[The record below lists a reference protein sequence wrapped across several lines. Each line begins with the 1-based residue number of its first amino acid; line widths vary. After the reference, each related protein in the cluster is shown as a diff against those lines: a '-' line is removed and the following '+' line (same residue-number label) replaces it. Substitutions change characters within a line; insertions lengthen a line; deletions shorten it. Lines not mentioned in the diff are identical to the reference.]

1 MEELEEFLNYLFDN
15 IDDPRIILNKKL
27 KYGYRYYFII
37 VDLPTINGR
46 TLTVSVDNRS
56 HIVEITYDYGES
68 IVYESVEFS
77 KIWMDKLE
85 IEYQKIFKSRVTEI
99 ISNFM
104 DDTEQKGKDFWRDWT
119 MDKIFKNKEDDS
131 KL

>member
-68 IVYESVEFS
+68 IVYESAEFS

-99 ISNFM
+99 IGNFM
-104 DDTEQKGKDFWRDWT
+104 DDTETTGKDFWRGWT
-119 MDKIFKNKEDDS
+119 MNKIFKDDTTGE
-131 KL
+131 K

>member
-99 ISNFM
+99 IGNFM
-104 DDTEQKGKDFWRDWT
+104 DETETKGKDFWRGWT
-119 MDKIFKNKEDDS
+119 MNKIFKDDTGE
-131 KL
+131 K

>member
-15 IDDPRIILNKKL
+15 IDDPRIVLNKKL

-46 TLTVSVDNRS
+46 TLTVSVDNRIN
-56 HIVEITYDYGES
+56 IVEITYDYGES

-85 IEYQKIFKSRVTEI
+85 IEYQKIFKPRINDI
-99 ISNFM
+99 INNFI
-104 DDTEQKGKDFWRDWT
+104 DDTESKGKDFWRGWT
-119 MDKIFKNKEDDS
+119 MNKIFKDDITG
-131 KL
+131 

>member
-1 MEELEEFLNYLFDN
+1 MEELEEFLKYLFDN

-68 IVYESVEFS
+68 IVYESAEFS

-99 ISNFM
+99 IGNFM
-104 DDTEQKGKDFWRDWT
+104 DDTETTGKDFWRGWT
-119 MDKIFKNKEDDS
+119 MNKIFKDDT
-131 KL
+131 KGEK

>member
-46 TLTVSVDNRS
+46 SLTVSVDNRS

-99 ISNFM
+99 IGNFM
-104 DDTEQKGKDFWRDWT
+104 DDTETKGKDFWRGWT
-119 MDKIFKNKEDDS
+119 MNKIFKDDTTGE
-131 KL
+131 K

>member
-99 ISNFM
+99 IGNFM
-104 DDTEQKGKDFWRDWT
+104 DDTETKGKDFWRGWT
-119 MDKIFKNKEDDS
+119 MNKIFKDDITGE
-131 KL
+131 K

>member
-99 ISNFM
+99 IGNFM
-104 DDTEQKGKDFWRDWT
+104 DDTESKGKDFWRGWT
-119 MDKIFKNKEDDS
+119 MNKIFKDDTTGE
-131 KL
+131 K

>member
-15 IDDPRIILNKKL
+15 IDDPRIVLNKKL

-56 HIVEITYDYGES
+56 NIVEITYDYGES

-85 IEYQKIFKSRVTEI
+85 IEYQKIFKPRINDI
-99 ISNFM
+99 INNFI
-104 DDTEQKGKDFWRDWT
+104 DDTESKGKDFWRGWT
-119 MDKIFKNKEDDS
+119 MNKIFKDDITG
-131 KL
+131 

>member
-46 TLTVSVDNRS
+46 TLTVSLDNRS

-85 IEYQKIFKSRVTEI
+85 FEYQKIFKSRVTEI
-99 ISNFM
+99 IGNFM
-104 DDTEQKGKDFWRDWT
+104 DETETKGKDFWRGWT
-119 MDKIFKNKEDDS
+119 MNKIFKDDTTGG
-131 KL
+131 K

>member
-27 KYGYRYYFII
+27 KYGYRHYFII

-46 TLTVSVDNRS
+46 TLTVSVDNRN

-99 ISNFM
+99 IGNFM
-104 DDTEQKGKDFWRDWT
+104 DDTESKGKDFWRGWT
-119 MDKIFKNKEDDS
+119 MNKIFKDDITGE
-131 KL
+131 K

>member
-1 MEELEEFLNYLFDN
+1 MEELEEFLKYLFDN

-85 IEYQKIFKSRVTEI
+85 IEYQKIFKSRISDI

-104 DDTEQKGKDFWRDWT
+104 DDTEPKGKDFWRGWT
-119 MDKIFKNKEDDS
+119 MNKIFKDDITGE
-131 KL
+131 K